1 MRRAPDLQFP
11 RPPRGSWVVLAGSIA
26 LHLALLALLLFRA
39 HVPQMVPAHEEIRLA
54 EMPPLAPGRSAAA
67 PSAPETHAPS
77 AASSTGRAAPA
88 APVVA
93 DTGSGQG
100 APGAPLAPNAQAA
113 SGYARVGPARSTG
126 KVWVAPLPLPPRE
139 LAARLTRSHS
149 ELADSA
155 VTAIIQA
162 FLDSIATDPA
172 TRAARPPAWTTTLGG
187 AKFGLDSKW
196 IYVAGLKIP
205 TALLGLL
212 PIPAGGNDQQAFD
225 RSAAL
230 YQDLRQAAQRAQN
243 VAEFKKAI
251 KDIRERKEAE
261 RQFEKNQRTPPP
273 PDLVPEESPQ

>member
-1 MRRAPDLQFP
+1 M
-11 RPPRGSWVVLAGSIA
+11 LAGSIV
-26 LHLALLALLLFRA
+26 LHLLVLALLLFRA
-39 HVPQMVPAHEEIRLA
+39 RVPQMVPVDEQIRLT
-54 EMPPLAPGRSAAA
+54 ELPPVTPGGVASATRARPPRAA
-67 PSAPETHAPS
+67 
-77 AASSTGRAAPA
+77 AAPA
-88 APVVA
+88 AATPQVPGRELPPPRGSA
-93 DTGSGQG
+93 DTGSGQLSRGQRPAQNDG
-100 APGAPLAPNAQAA
+100 AQQR
-113 SGYARVGPARSTG
+113 YERIGPAQSTG

-139 LAARLTRSHS
+139 LASRLSRSHS

-172 TRAARPPAWTTTLGG
+172 TRAARPPDWTTTLGG

-243 VAEFKKAI
+243 TEEFKKAI
-251 KDIRERKEAE
+251 KEIRERKEAE

>member
-1 MRRAPDLQFP
+1 
-11 RPPRGSWVVLAGSIA
+11 VVLAGSIV
-26 LHLALLALLLFRA
+26 LHLLLLALLLFGA
-39 HVPQMVPAHEEIRLA
+39 HVPLIVPAVEQIRPADLS
-54 EMPPLAPGRSAAA
+54 PLVPGRNAAAPRVRESRAPRIPSSPGRS
-67 PSAPETHAPS
+67 
-77 AASSTGRAAPA
+77 RPA
-88 APVVA
+88 APVTA
-93 DTGSGQG
+93 DTGSAQGSQG
-100 APGAPLAPNAQAA
+100 APAVADAETAA
-113 SGYARVGPARSTG
+113 GYGRVGPAKSTG

-172 TRAARPPAWTTTLGG
+172 TRAARPPDWTTTLGG
-187 AKFGLDSKW
+187 AKFGLDSRW

-212 PIPAGGNDQQAFD
+212 PMPAGGNDQQAFD
-225 RSAAL
+225 RSADL
-230 YQDLRQAAQRAQN
+230 YRDLRQAAQRAQN

-251 KDIRERKEAE
+251 KEIRERKEAE
-261 RQFEKNQRTPPP
+261 RQFEQNQRTPPP

>member
-1 MRRAPDLQFP
+1 M
-11 RPPRGSWVVLAGSIA
+11 
-26 LHLALLALLLFRA
+26 
-39 HVPQMVPAHEEIRLA
+39 
-54 EMPPLAPGRSAAA
+54 
-67 PSAPETHAPS
+67 
-77 AASSTGRAAPA
+77 
-88 APVVA
+88 VA

-100 APGAPLAPNAQAA
+100 AVGARPAPDAQAA
-113 SGYARVGPARSTG
+113 SRYGRVGPAKSTG

-172 TRAARPPAWTTTLGG
+172 IRAARAPDWTTTLGG

-212 PIPAGGNDQQAFD
+212 PMPAGGNDQQAFD